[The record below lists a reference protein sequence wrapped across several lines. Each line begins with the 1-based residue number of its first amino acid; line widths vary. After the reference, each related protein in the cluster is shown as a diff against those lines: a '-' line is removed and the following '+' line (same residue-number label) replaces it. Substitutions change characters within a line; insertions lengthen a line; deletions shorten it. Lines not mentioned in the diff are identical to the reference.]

1 MGKKLKILLV
11 DDDEE
16 DYMITR
22 DHLSDRSYLADG
34 VEEIRFEL
42 DWVDSYDKALR
53 AFEENRYDLFLID
66 YQLGDK
72 DGLSL
77 LRQAVQMGIEAPLIL
92 MTGQGSYQV
101 DMEAMKA
108 GAVDYRVKGEVTA
121 PLLERS
127 IRYAIERKRAEV
139 EIRKTATE
147 IARLYAAEAQRAR
160 ELDALR
166 TATAALLN
174 TIDLETLLRQI
185 LDAAQSAIP
194 AAEQGFLY
202 LVTPETGQLQIRAI
216 TDFTDPRIKKF
227 SVPQNNDYPARSV
240 RERRPLLIEDTL
252 ADRARETGLDTQSS
266 GQPVVR
272 SALLAPLLLSG
283 NVLGVLYLTSSQP
296 HAFTD
301 SDLRLLMSFATT
313 TTAAIQNAMLH
324 SEVQKMAL
332 TDGLTGI
339 FNRRGFFDL
348 GQREIERARRFNRPL
363 SAILIDV
370 DHLKQINDTYGHAA
384 GDQVLKIVA
393 ERFRSSVREV
403 DILGRYGGDEF
414 AILLPE
420 ADLFM
425 ACAIAERIRDRL
437 QDPLVIP
444 APFITHTNH
453 TPTDITLTITASMG
467 VANALKDTRDL
478 GSLLGRADQALYV
491 AKGNGRNRVEVG

>member
-108 GAVDYRVKGEVTA
+108 GAIDYLVKGEVTA

-252 ADRARETGLDTQSS
+252 ADRARETGLDSQSS
-266 GQPVVR
+266 GQPVV
-272 SALLAPLLLSG
+272 
-283 NVLGVLYLTSSQP
+283 
-296 HAFTD
+296 D
-301 SDLRLLMSFATT
+301 
-313 TTAAIQNAMLH
+313 
-324 SEVQKMAL
+324 
-332 TDGLTGI
+332 
-339 FNRRGFFDL
+339 RRCWP
-348 GQREIERARRFNRPL
+348 R
-363 SAILIDV
+363 
-370 DHLKQINDTYGHAA
+370 
-384 GDQVLKIVA
+384 
-393 ERFRSSVREV
+393 
-403 DILGRYGGDEF
+403 
-414 AILLPE
+414 
-420 ADLFM
+420 
-425 ACAIAERIRDRL
+425 CC
-437 QDPLVIP
+437 
-444 APFITHTNH
+444 
-453 TPTDITLTITASMG
+453 
-467 VANALKDTRDL
+467 
-478 GSLLGRADQALYV
+478 
-491 AKGNGRNRVEVG
+491 